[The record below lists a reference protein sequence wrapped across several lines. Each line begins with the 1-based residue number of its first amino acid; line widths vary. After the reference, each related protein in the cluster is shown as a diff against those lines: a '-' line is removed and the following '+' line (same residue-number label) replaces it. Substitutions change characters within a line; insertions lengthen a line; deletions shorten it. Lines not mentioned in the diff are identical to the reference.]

1 MITNA
6 TTETPTGSTSY
17 IAEAQALSIS
27 MEPLAISAAEAA
39 TMLGVSRPTVYT
51 LMRRED
57 FPSFKIGSRNLIS
70 VDGLKKMDCGPNR
83 MHRRCYLW
91 LRNQA
96 HAAPTAQ
103 GQSERRR
110 FPATGRSIP
119 SGRHGTQK
127 GMTPA
132 PANKYNEASRAK
144 HKKKLSRS

>member
-70 VDGLKKMDCGPNR
+70 VDGLKKWIADQTECTGGAICG
-83 MHRRCYLW
+83 
-91 LRNQA
+91 
-96 HAAPTAQ
+96 
-103 GQSERRR
+103 
-110 FPATGRSIP
+110 
-119 SGRHGTQK
+119 
-127 GMTPA
+127 
-132 PANKYNEASRAK
+132 
-144 HKKKLSRS
+144 